1 MYQIFPSAVATIFTV
16 DLMLK
21 FFAASICNFC
31 YKYFHGA
38 VFPSTHAVTLT
49 HPLGFGQEFIAL
61 ADAFWRSLAESAT
74 QLGDY
79 EIPNISG
86 QG

>member
-1 MYQIFPSAVATIFTV
+1 
-16 DLMLK
+16 
-21 FFAASICNFC
+21 
-31 YKYFHGA
+31 
-38 VFPSTHAVTLT
+38 
-49 HPLGFGQEFIAL
+49 LGFGQEFIAL